1 MPTMPTLIKL
11 SALLALLALAG
22 CTSLPPKNSDNI
34 CNLFDEKRGWYKDA
48 RRAERR
54 WGTSIPVL
62 MAIMYQESSLR
73 PRAKPPRRKI
83 LWVLPGPRKSS
94 AYGFAQ
100 VKTET
105 WREYQRGSG
114 NHWSSRTHFA
124 DAVDFVGWYNTQS
137 GQRSGIAPND
147 AYNLY
152 LAYHEGHGGFNR
164 KTYNSKPWLLDVARR
179 VDNRAKQFETQLK
192 SCERRFRGPWWWPF
206 G

>member
-1 MPTMPTLIKL
+1 MPTMPPYIKL

-94 AYGFAQ
+94 RSEEHTSELQ
-100 VKTET
+100 S
-105 WREYQRGSG
+105 RG
-114 NHWSSRTHFA
+114 H
-124 DAVDFVGWYNTQS
+124 
-137 GQRSGIAPND
+137 
-147 AYNLY
+147 L
-152 LAYHEGHGGFNR
+152 
-164 KTYNSKPWLLDVARR
+164 
-179 VDNRAKQFETQLK
+179 
-192 SCERRFRGPWWWPF
+192 
-206 G
+206 